1 MRKMKMIVSKK
12 NQPRCLEAFGVFS
25 DYFSLHK
32 SGVHTLKNKQ
42 FRKMKMVNKKHRIFR
57 MRDGPPVDTEP
68 PYIGTNQTGPPMQWL
83 VLKQTRARY

>member
-1 MRKMKMIVSKK
+1 
-12 NQPRCLEAFGVFS
+12 
-25 DYFSLHK
+25 
-32 SGVHTLKNKQ
+32 
-42 FRKMKMVNKKHRIFR
+42 